1 MRVDPLA
8 SHRRGR
14 MSPSKENQMHKNL
27 RIHSVSLSQSGQAT
41 AEYALVMVAAAVVAL
56 ALISWAS
63 TTDMLP
69 SFFNTVMQKVISVA
83 NRA

>member
-1 MRVDPLA
+1 MLQFVRI
-8 SHRRGR
+8 R
-14 MSPSKENQMHKNL
+14 SKSSEG
-27 RIHSVSLSQSGQAT
+27 GQAT
-41 AEYALVMVAAAVVAL
+41 AEYALVLVAAAVVAL

>member
-1 MRVDPLA
+1 MLQIVRI
-8 SHRRGR
+8 R
-14 MSPSKENQMHKNL
+14 SKSSEG
-27 RIHSVSLSQSGQAT
+27 GQAT
-41 AEYALVMVAAAVVAL
+41 AEYALVLVAAAVVAL

>member
-1 MRVDPLA
+1 MFKQIR
-8 SHRRGR
+8 
-14 MSPSKENQMHKNL
+14 
-27 RIHSVSLSQSGQAT
+27 SLNATPQSGQAT

-69 SFFNTVMQKVISVA
+69 TFFNTVMQKVVSVA
-83 NRA
+83 NQV

>member
-1 MRVDPLA
+1 MT
-8 SHRRGR
+8 
-14 MSPSKENQMHKNL
+14 KQL
-27 RIHSVSLSQSGQAT
+27 RTLTSTPQSGQAT

-69 SFFNTVMQKVISVA
+69 TFFNTVMQKVVSVA
-83 NRA
+83 NQV

>member
-1 MRVDPLA
+1 MFVAIRFFNRRHFAVA
-8 SHRRGR
+8 SQG
-14 MSPSKENQMHKNL
+14 
-27 RIHSVSLSQSGQAT
+27 GQAT
-41 AEYALVMVAAAVVAL
+41 AEYALVMVAAAIVAL

-69 SFFNTVMQKVISVA
+69 SFFNSVMQKVVSVA

>member
-1 MRVDPLA
+1 MFRTI
-8 SHRRGR
+8 
-14 MSPSKENQMHKNL
+14 
-27 RIHSVSLSQSGQAT
+27 RIVIVRSQAGQAT

-69 SFFNTVMQKVISVA
+69 SFFNTVMQKVVSVA

>member
-1 MRVDPLA
+1 MFRT
-8 SHRRGR
+8 
-14 MSPSKENQMHKNL
+14 L
-27 RIHSVSLSQSGQAT
+27 RYKIQDSQLGQAT

>member
-1 MRVDPLA
+1 MFEIVH
-8 SHRRGR
+8 SHA
-14 MSPSKENQMHKNL
+14 L
-27 RIHSVSLSQSGQAT
+27 RSQSGQAT

-56 ALISWAS
+56 ALISWAT

>member
-1 MRVDPLA
+1 MFRTVRFRVQ
-8 SHRRGR
+8 
-14 MSPSKENQMHKNL
+14 E
-27 RIHSVSLSQSGQAT
+27 SQLGQAT

>member
-1 MRVDPLA
+1 MLR
-8 SHRRGR
+8 
-14 MSPSKENQMHKNL
+14 NL
-27 RIHSVSLSQSGQAT
+27 RLHFISLPQSGQAT

>member
-1 MRVDPLA
+1 MPKFITSSSIR
-8 SHRRGR
+8 
-14 MSPSKENQMHKNL
+14 
-27 RIHSVSLSQSGQAT
+27 SQTGQAT

>member
-1 MRVDPLA
+1 MFTL
-8 SHRRGR
+8 
-14 MSPSKENQMHKNL
+14 
-27 RIHSVSLSQSGQAT
+27 IHFLNRQRFAAAQAGQAT

-56 ALISWAS
+56 ALIAWAS

-83 NRA
+83 DRA